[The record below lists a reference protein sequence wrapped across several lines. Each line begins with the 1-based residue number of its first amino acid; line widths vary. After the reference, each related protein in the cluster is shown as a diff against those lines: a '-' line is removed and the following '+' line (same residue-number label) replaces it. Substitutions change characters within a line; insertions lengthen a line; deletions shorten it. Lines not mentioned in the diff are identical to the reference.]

1 MVKRGE
7 IMENK
12 HVEYRRIVKGA
23 RVAVLCVHGIMG
35 TPNHFRD
42 LVPLIPDDFSVL
54 NIVIEGHCGSVSDF
68 SHASM
73 RKWENC
79 VERAVNELLE
89 THEEIYVLAH
99 SMGTLLTMEQA
110 MKEPRITR
118 LFYLSVPIKVGLKPR
133 FLDTAAKVYFNRVR
147 PCDKYALAGVECYG
161 ITDSKNIFKYLGWAP
176 RFIDLFKKISQVRK
190 RLLEL
195 QTPCT
200 AYQSALDEMVSPKS
214 IEILKRE
221 SSIKVVTLEGSGHF
235 YYSPED
241 MEFLKLEFTEFL
253 K

>member
-12 HVEYRRIVKGA
+12 HVEYRRIAKGA
-23 RVAVLCVHGIMG
+23 RVAVLFVHGIMG

-133 FLDTAAKVYFNRVR
+133 FLDTAAKVYFKRVR

-195 QTPCT
+195 KTPCT

-241 MEFLKLEFTEFL
+241 MEFLKQEFTEFL

>member
-1 MVKRGE
+1 MKG
-7 IMENK
+7 K

-23 RVAVLCVHGIMG
+23 RIAVLCVHGIMG

-42 LVPLIPDDFSVL
+42 LVPLIPDDFSIL
-54 NIVIEGHCGSVSDF
+54 NIVIDGHCGSVSDF
-68 SHASM
+68 SHSSM
-73 RKWENC
+73 NKWEAC
-79 VERAVNELLE
+79 VEAAVSELLE

-133 FLDTAAKVYFNRVR
+133 FLDTAAKVYFKRVR

-176 RFIDLFKKISQVRK
+176 RFIDLFKKISRVRK

-195 QTPCT
+195 DTPCS

-241 MEFLKLEFTEFL
+241 IEFLKQEFTEFL